1 MIFQQL
7 WVDWGYSLDLEAHF
21 TFQQDVS
28 TYDRFLG
35 KAPSSQPGDDL
46 DPFKDFRKTQVSSM

>member
-1 MIFQQL
+1 
-7 WVDWGYSLDLEAHF
+7 VDWGYSLDLEAHF

-46 DPFKDFRKTQVSSM
+46 DPFKDCRKTQVSSM